1 LDADDTF
8 GIGPPVTS
16 VQIAEPLEN
25 RDVSII
31 VLVEDG
37 RWFEAFKA
45 SPNITILLSY
55 PNNMWRCKNKRIAPR
70 LNAVRFVE
78 KETLRGKRVGSGTSR
93 RSHLTR

>member
-31 VLVEDG
+31 ILVEDDVG
-37 RWFEAFKA
+37 LRH
-45 SPNITILLSY
+45 S
-55 PNNMWRCKNKRIAPR
+55 KRLHI
-70 LNAVRFVE
+70 
-78 KETLRGKRVGSGTSR
+78 
-93 RSHLTR
+93 